1 MFTQSAYKDPSVMV
15 NQLKS
20 YLVSVGSNNGWQ
32 ESYTNGLLSLVDDA
46 YEDNYSIFRFN
57 ETIIELMLVQFQDE
71 FEQYTIMYTMNNPDT
86 IPKYAKV
93 YNVISEL
100 IGTTDFIEKTE
111 SVTNI
116 VEEQIIEGAKD
127 IQKKSDDTFERFV
140 PYIGLGVVAYFVLP
154 RVIREFQR

>member
-1 MFTQSAYKDPSVMV
+1 MFTQSAYKDPSVLV
-15 NQLKS
+15 NQLKE
-20 YLVSVGSNNGWQ
+20 YFVSVGTNNGWQ
-32 ESYTNGLLSLVDDA
+32 ANYIDGLLEIVDNA

-57 ETIIELMLVQFQDE
+57 QTIVELILIQVQDNY
-71 FEQYTIMYTMNNPDT
+71 EQFTIMYTMNNPES

-93 YNVISEL
+93 YNVLSEM

-111 SVTNI
+111 SVSNI

-127 IQKKSDDTFERFV
+127 IQKKSDNAFEKFV

-154 RVIREFQR
+154 RVIREIQK